1 MTRKIVIV
9 SAVLVILFCFSACG
23 ANDSASVANFS
34 GEWTLESI
42 EDNGN
47 VTNMAEYKD
56 VGLTGNLTLNE
67 DLSMTFDL
75 MGDVTGGT
83 WKAKNSTEMSMTV
96 EGSVSANG
104 ILVDGKLQIEEDK
117 TMFVF
122 SKKQLTQRERPDIS
136 DFV

>member
-1 MTRKIVIV
+1 MARKIVVV

-47 VTNMAEYKD
+47 VTNMSEYKE
-56 VGLTGNLTLNE
+56 VGLTGSLILNE
-67 DLSMTFDL
+67 DLSMTFNL

-83 WKAKNSTEMSMTV
+83 WKAKNSTEMSMTAD
-96 EGSVSANG
+96 GSVSANG
-104 ILVDGKLQIEEDK
+104 ILVDGKLQVEEDK
-117 TMFVF
+117 TILVF
-122 SKKQLTQRERPDIS
+122 SKK
-136 DFV
+136 